1 MMETSLRRRILARV
15 AETLAGLFPRTSNVE
30 AYPGSKVFEQILN
43 GPSTLGDQQ
52 EIIAIAAMISASEAQ
67 T

>member
-1 MMETSLRRRILARV
+1 MDTSKRKRKLARV
-15 AETLAGLFPRTSNVE
+15 AETLAGLLPRTSKVE
-30 AYPGSKVFEQILN
+30 SYPGSKVFEQILN

-52 EIIAIAAMISASEAQ
+52 EIIAIAAMISSSEAQ